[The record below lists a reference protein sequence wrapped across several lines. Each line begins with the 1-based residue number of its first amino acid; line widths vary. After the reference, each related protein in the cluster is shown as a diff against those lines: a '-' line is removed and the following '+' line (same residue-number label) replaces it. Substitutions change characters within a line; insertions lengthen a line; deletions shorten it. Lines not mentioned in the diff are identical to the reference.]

1 MNINSA
7 RISALIATQAK
18 EFYRDFGS
26 IFFSFAFP
34 LFFIITLVV
43 TNNSNPQYKFKLG
56 VIDEYHNALTSE
68 LIQTLSENNSIQ
80 AATIDKEKA
89 PKMLADGEIHALVK
103 VPQEDFQSGAGRLEL
118 VVDQRYE
125 EFSKMVIDAITFRMK
140 PTNAR
145 EHYFVTRPSIAAKS
159 EFSFI
164 FPGMLAMAL
173 LQLGLFATAT
183 PILRARERGTLR
195 HLLLTPLTA
204 TELIFAQISLRTIV
218 AVIQVLFFLAVGT
231 WVLDLSAFTWLAV
244 LSVSILGA
252 IMLISL
258 GYLIAGIA
266 PSQEFGMA
274 LIMLCNFGMLFGGNI
289 FFNTADNHLLEMISY
304 AIPVTYLADIYRQ
317 LISQSTGNLPLWL
330 NLVAIS
336 VWTVAAI
343 AIATRTFKFDMRG
356 ESA

>member
-1 MNINSA
+1 MNINFA

-56 VIDEYHNALTSE
+56 IIDEYHNAQTAD

-80 AATIDKEKA
+80 AAITDKDKA
-89 PKMLADGEIHALVK
+89 AKMVADGELHALVK
-103 VPQEDFQSGAGRLEL
+103 VPADDFRHGSGRLEL
-118 VVDQRYE
+118 VVDERYE
-125 EFSKMVIDAITFRMK
+125 EFSKMVIDAISFRMT
-140 PTNAR
+140 PNNLDA
-145 EHYFVTRPSIAAKS
+145 HYFVSRPSIAAKS

-204 TELIFAQISLRTIV
+204 SELIFAQISLRTLV
-218 AVIQVLFFLAVGT
+218 AMVQVVFFLAVGT
-231 WVLDLSAFTWLAV
+231 WVVDLSVSTWIAV
-244 LSVSILGA
+244 LSVSVLGA

-266 PSQEFGMA
+266 PTQEFGMA
-274 LIMLCNFGMLFGGNI
+274 VIMLCNFGMLFGGNI
-289 FFNTADNHLLEMISY
+289 FFNTADNHLLEIISY

-317 LISQSTGNLPLWL
+317 LISQSSGNLPLWL
-330 NLVAIS
+330 NLVAVS
-336 VWTVAAI
+336 GWTLAAI
-343 AIATRTFKFDMRG
+343 FVATRTFKFDMRG
-356 ESA
+356 EAA